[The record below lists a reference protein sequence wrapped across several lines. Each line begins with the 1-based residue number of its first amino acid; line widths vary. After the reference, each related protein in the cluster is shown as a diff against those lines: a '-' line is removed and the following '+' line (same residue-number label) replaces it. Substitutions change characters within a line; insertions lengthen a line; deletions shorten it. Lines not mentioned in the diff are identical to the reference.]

1 MKPTG
6 LRRHA
11 ALCVAAGAPLIAA
24 VAIAPTAYAY
34 EDWGAI
40 AVSPDGKYVGTSWNQ
55 PNEYQANRTA
65 NFNCHQNNPTCNVL
79 ITFKAPQCGAVVK
92 NGNQYFGDTG
102 ATKEEAEKNAMNQSP
117 GSTVLRS
124 QCNVP
129 PPRAPS

>member
-1 MKPTG
+1 M
-6 LRRHA
+6 A
-11 ALCVAAGAPLIAA
+11 ALT
-24 VAIAPTAYAY
+24 VAIAPAAYAY

-40 AVSPDGKYVGTSWNQ
+40 AVSPDGKYVGSSWNQ

-79 ITFKAPQCGAVVK
+79 ITFKAPECGAVVK
-92 NGNQYFGDTG
+92 NGDQYFGDVG
-102 ATKEEAEKNAMNQSP
+102 ATKEEAERNAMNQSP

-129 PPRAPS
+129 PPKAPS

>member
-1 MKPTG
+1 M
-6 LRRHA
+6 A
-11 ALCVAAGAPLIAA
+11 IAA
-24 VAIAPTAYAY
+24 VGAAAVAALTVAMAPTAYAY

-79 ITFKAPQCGAVVK
+79 ITFKAPECGAVVK
-92 NGNQYFGDTG
+92 NGDQYFGDTG
-102 ATKEEAEKNAMNQSP
+102 ATKEEAEQNAMSQSP

-129 PPRAPS
+129 SPGARS